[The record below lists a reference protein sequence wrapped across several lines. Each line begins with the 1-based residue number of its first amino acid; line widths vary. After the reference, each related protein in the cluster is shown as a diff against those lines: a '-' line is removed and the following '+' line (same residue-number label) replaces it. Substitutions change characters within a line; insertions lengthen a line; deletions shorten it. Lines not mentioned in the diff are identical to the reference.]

1 MSDKIAVP
9 FSQPGNHYIIGPSMI
24 GKSYFVNQ
32 LLLNHERVFE
42 KPFNTILYCYKSWNE
57 HFQSLSDSLPMLT
70 FFKGFPSR
78 EMLEEIFNN
87 GDKESNH
94 CLVIDDYGLEASS
107 SKEALDIFL
116 VHTHHFR
123 FTTLYLNQTMYGGGR
138 YARTIAL
145 NMNYLIVFA
154 IPRDKD
160 VMRYLGRQV
169 FGEGGGRFLQEAHQF
184 VTKHNPRG
192 YLCIDLKPS
201 CPDLYK
207 VKLISYY
214 SKNNNKYI

>member
-1 MSDKIAVP
+1 
-9 FSQPGNHYIIGPSMI
+9 
-24 GKSYFVNQ
+24 
-32 LLLNHERVFE
+32 
-42 KPFNTILYCYKSWNE
+42 
-57 HFQSLSDSLPMLT
+57 MLT

-123 FTTLYLNQTMYGGGR
+123 FTTLYLNQTMYGGGK
-138 YARTIAL
+138 YARAIAL

-154 IPRDKD
+154 IP
-160 VMRYLGRQV
+160 L
-169 FGEGGGRFLQEAHQF
+169 FG
-184 VTKHNPRG
+184 TKN
-192 YLCIDLKPS
+192 IK
-201 CPDLYK
+201 K
-207 VKLISYY
+207 ANKILINFISPPNY
-214 SKNNNKYI
+214 